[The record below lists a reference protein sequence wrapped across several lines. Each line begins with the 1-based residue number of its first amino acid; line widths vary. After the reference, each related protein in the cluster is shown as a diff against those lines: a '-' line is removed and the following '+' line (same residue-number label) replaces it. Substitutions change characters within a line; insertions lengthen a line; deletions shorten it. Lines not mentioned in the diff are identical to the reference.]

1 MKKKFI
7 VAITGFLTVLVL
19 VAGYHMT
26 AHPPGNVLAQ
36 VAPTLPDEPVFNSP
50 KITDEGIELSWDSS
64 SESAGTE
71 FVLYRR
77 ILPHEKLSE
86 YATVPNSGTSK
97 TSFTD
102 ANVDPGLRYLYRVAG
117 VNSAGEGPKSDPE
130 KIIVPGER
138 LEAPSGLT
146 GAYTEQGIELTWDA
160 PINAGVTDYWVY
172 RGKFGA
178 NGAGVS
184 QYAKVRADSIS
195 MTYLDAEVD
204 PDKKYRYRVAGV
216 NATGEGFK
224 SAWLDVRTTSEP
236 EEAEPVPG
244 EPHALQ
250 GVSTEEGIA
259 LTWSPPLGSAVT
271 EYRVYRGIFL
281 ENSGNLDGGMSEY
294 AIVPGGGDPMTYLDT
309 NVDPGER
316 YRYRVAAINDS
327 GEGEKSNWADLSVN
341 RPATGAPTISG
352 TAQVGETVEADT
364 SGISDED
371 GLDHATF
378 SYQWLRTDG
387 VANLPTGRATG
398 PSYTLAEADEGF
410 FVQVRVSFTD
420 DRGHVEEV
428 TSALT
433 ALVEFPNRPA
443 TGKPTIGG
451 TLLAGETLAA
461 DTSGISDEDGLGN
474 PSFSYQWMRNGA
486 PIAEATESS
495 YTLAAE
501 DAGQAIEVRVSFTDY
516 RGAVETLTSEEVWPN
531 RPATGA
537 PTISGVPRI
546 PGLLTADPSE
556 ISDEDG
562 LTGAA
567 QSQEGFTYAWII
579 GAGDDAR
586 IETNWD
592 EQYIM
597 RLADLGHAIRVR
609 VTFSDDRGHA
619 ETRTSEP
626 TEPAFIPNISP
637 TGLPEIVGTAVVGR
651 TLTVDASSIEDEDGI
666 PDDSFFYRWLRGDN
680 LEEIPFAVESTYR
693 VQSLDVGQTIRV
705 RVSFRDQGNYLESLV
720 SEPTAAVERA
730 PNRPSTG
737 QPVIGGIARVG
748 KRLTAD
754 TSGIGDADGI
764 GDFALTYQWLRDGSP
779 IDGATE
785 SSYTLAEAD
794 EGSAILVRV
803 SFIDNRGNLE
813 IVASDPTG
821 AVAPAN
827 RQATGALELLG
838 MPWVGETL
846 TVDTSEISD
855 EDGMTGTVF
864 NYQWYRGAYVRQM
877 GMYSWLHLESVE
889 GRPSYTLTEADLNK
903 LIRVIVKFR
912 DDRRHGEKLF
922 TETTQEVEPANNRP
936 TGAPAIPRTVQVGN
950 ILAAST
956 SGIADPDG
964 LSAATFNF
972 QWLRDGTPIDGATG
986 SSYALVEADEGSAI
1000 RVRVSYTDDRGHAET
1015 LTSDPTGAV
1024 APANRQATGAPA
1036 IYSKPQVGRS
1046 LRADTSGIA
1055 DPDGL
1060 ADAVFQYQWI
1070 TNDGTADADIAEAT
1084 GAFYTP
1090 AAADVGKTVKVRVS
1104 FTDDEGNPETLTSA
1118 PTVAVVMPPL
1128 TASYSVPEPHDGQ
1141 TAFTFTLWFS
1151 EEFKLSYLTLRDHAF
1166 TVDGGTVTR
1175 ARRGQKPSNMLWQ
1188 IHVQPDSAAAVTIVL
1203 PATEDCDAE
1212 GAICTEDGRK
1222 LSTRLE
1228 MVVSGPGG

>member
-1 MKKKFI
+1 
-7 VAITGFLTVLVL
+7 
-19 VAGYHMT
+19 
-26 AHPPGNVLAQ
+26 
-36 VAPTLPDEPVFNSP
+36 
-50 KITDEGIELSWDSS
+50 
-64 SESAGTE
+64 
-71 FVLYRR
+71 
-77 ILPHEKLSE
+77 
-86 YATVPNSGTSK
+86 
-97 TSFTD
+97 
-102 ANVDPGLRYLYRVAG
+102 
-117 VNSAGEGPKSDPE
+117 
-130 KIIVPGER
+130 
-138 LEAPSGLT
+138 
-146 GAYTEQGIELTWDA
+146 
-160 PINAGVTDYWVY
+160 
-172 RGKFGA
+172 
-178 NGAGVS
+178 
-184 QYAKVRADSIS
+184 

-216 NATGEGFK
+216 NATGEGLK
-224 SAWLDVRTTSEP
+224 SVWLDIRATSEP

-327 GEGEKSNWADLSVN
+327 GEGEKSHWADLSVN

-364 SGISDED
+364 SGIADED

-410 FVQVRVSFTD
+410 FVQVRVTFSD
-420 DRGHVEEV
+420 DRGHVEEL

-443 TGKPTIGG
+443 TGKPTISG

-495 YTLAAE
+495 YTLAAV

-562 LTGAA
+562 LTGAE

-586 IETNWD
+586 IETYWD
-592 EQYIM
+592 EQYIL

-803 SFIDNRGNLE
+803 SFTDNRGNLE
-813 IVASDPTG
+813 ILASDPTG

-864 NYQWYRGAYVRQM
+864 NYQWYRGAYVPQM

-889 GRPSYTLTEADLNK
+889 GPSYTLTEADLNK
-903 LIRVIVKFR
+903 LIRVLVKFR
-912 DDRRHGEKLF
+912 DDRRHAEKLF
-922 TETTQEVEPANNRP
+922 TETVQEVAPANNRP

-950 ILAAST
+950 ILAAVT

-964 LSAATFNF
+964 LSTATFNF

-1015 LTSDPTGAV
+1015 LTSDPTAAV
-1024 APANRQATGAPA
+1024 EPAPNRRPTGAPA
-1036 IYSKPQVGRS
+1036 IPRTGQVGDI
-1046 LRADTSGIA
+1046 LAAVTSGIA

-1060 ADAVFQYQWI
+1060 STATFNFQWLR
-1070 TNDGTADADIAEAT
+1070 DGTPIDGAT
-1084 GAFYTP
+1084 GFSYALVE
-1090 AAADVGKTVKVRVS
+1090 ADEGSAIRVRVS
-1104 FTDDEGNPETLTSA
+1104 YTDDRGHAETLTSDPTAAVEPA
-1118 PTVAVVMPPL
+1118 PNRRPTGAPAIPRTGQVGDILAAVTSGIADPDGLSTATFNFQWLRDGTPIDGATGFSYALVEADEGSAIRVRVSYTDDRGHAETLASKPTAPVMAGRPL
-1128 TASYSVPEPHDGQ
+1128 TASLHSVPSSHDG
-1141 TAFTFTLWFS
+1141 S
-1151 EEFKLSYLTLRDHAF
+1151 
-1166 TVDGGTVTR
+1166 DGVH
-1175 ARRGQKPSNMLWQ
+1175 L
-1188 IHVQPDSAAAVTIVL
+1188 
-1203 PATEDCDAE
+1203 
-1212 GAICTEDGRK
+1212 
-1222 LSTRLE
+1222 
-1228 MVVSGPGG
+1228 